1 LIEQQS
7 DSLAWRVYIRPEGSH
22 FVGLCAE
29 LKAVITGATIEDVVN
44 KIKVLAAK
52 ARSRIYG
59 PAREAH
65 VAVHVSPSIQR

>member
-1 LIEQQS
+1 MEQQN

-29 LKAVITGATIEDVVN
+29 LKAVITGATIDDVVN
-44 KIKVLAAK
+44 KIKLLAAK

-59 PAREAH
+59 PAREPG
-65 VAVHVSPSIQR
+65 VAIHVSPRIQE